1 MNVFS
6 ILKSGFSRPIKA
18 LRTALAILLLVCLS
32 AFLFSCKKEIRYF
45 DYVSELRNNVFLA
58 SDDEFSLRI
67 YSVEK
72 ESPYSAD
79 GVPRE
84 TNVRTEIWLV
94 APSGEQECNVS
105 FVIDGE
111 THGGEM
117 SYDNVKAEYYLSCNL
132 DISTLSTLTCSVVY
146 GETTRELT
154 AKSVLS
160 KDTLPPETVLKN
172 LVLSEQELFSS
183 MTDKYGFAG
192 EIYLR
197 LIYEDSPYY
206 YVGVIDRSGK
216 TNAFLINAT
225 SGKILAKRQS

>member
-6 ILKSGFSRPIKA
+6 TLKSSFSLPIKA
-18 LRTALAILLLVCLS
+18 LRAAFTLLLFLCFS
-32 AFLFSCKKEIRYF
+32 AFFVSCKKEIRYF
-45 DYVSELRNNVFLA
+45 DYVSELRNNVLLA
-58 SDDEFSLRI
+58 SDENFSLRV
-67 YSVEK
+67 YSVVK

-84 TNVRTEIWLV
+84 TNTRTEIWLV
-94 APSGEQECNVS
+94 APSGDQECTLS
-105 FVIDGE
+105 FEIDGVAQ
-111 THGGEM
+111 GGEM
-117 SYDNVKAEYYLSCNL
+117 SYDTVKAEYYLSCNL
-132 DISTLSTLTCSVVY
+132 DSSTLSTLSCSITY
-146 GETTRELT
+146 GETTQQLT

-160 KDTLPPETVLKN
+160 KDTLAPETALKN
-172 LVLSEQELFSS
+172 LVDSEQELFTS

-206 YVGVIDRSGK
+206 YVGVIDRNGK
-216 TNAFLINAT
+216 TNAFLINGT

>member
-6 ILKSGFSRPIKA
+6 SLKSSFSHPIKA
-18 LRTALAILLLVCLS
+18 LRAVFSLFLLLCLS
-32 AFLFSCKKEIRYF
+32 LCLFSCKREINYF
-45 DYVSELRNNVFLA
+45 DYVSELRSNVFLA
-58 SDDEFSLRI
+58 SNDEFSLRI
-67 YSVEK
+67 YSVQK
-72 ESPYSAD
+72 ESPYTAD

-84 TNVRTEIWLV
+84 INVRTEIWLV
-94 APSGEQECNVS
+94 APSGEKECNLS
-105 FVIDGE
+105 FTVDN
-111 THGGEM
+111 TPYGGEM
-117 SYDNVKAEYYLSCNL
+117 AYDNVKAEYYLACNL
-132 DISTLSTLTCSVVY
+132 DTATLSTIECNITY
-146 GETTRELT
+146 GETEYTLT

-160 KDTLPPETVLKN
+160 QETLSPQTVLKN
-172 LVLSEQELFSS
+172 LASAEAELFTS

-225 SGKILAKRQS
+225 SGKILARREA

>member
-6 ILKSGFSRPIKA
+6 TLKSHFLPSTKA
-18 LRTALAILLLVCLS
+18 LRALFSILLFACLCLS
-32 AFLFSCKKEIRYF
+32 LIACKKEIDYF
-45 DYVSELRNNVFLA
+45 GYVSELRSNMFLA
-58 SDDEFSLRI
+58 SNDEFSLRI
-67 YSVEK
+67 YSVQK

-84 TNVRTEIWLV
+84 INVRTEIWLV
-94 APSGEQECNVS
+94 APSGEKECNLS
-105 FVIDGE
+105 FTIDDKPY
-111 THGGEM
+111 GGEM
-117 SYDNVKAEYYLSCNL
+117 SYDNVKAEYYLSCPL
-132 DISTLSTLTCSVVY
+132 DTVALSTIECTISY
-146 GETTRELT
+146 GGKEWVLT
-154 AKSVLS
+154 ATSVLS
-160 KDTLPPETVLKN
+160 SDTLSPETVLKN
-172 LVLSEQELFSS
+172 LTIAESELFAS

-225 SGKILAKRQS
+225 SGKILAKRES

>member
-1 MNVFS
+1 MNVFCS
-6 ILKSGFSRPIKA
+6 LKSSFSHPIKV
-18 LRTALAILLLVCLS
+18 LRTTFALLLLLCLS
-32 AFLFSCKKEIRYF
+32 ACLFACQKEIRYF
-45 DYVSELRNNVFLA
+45 DYVSELRNNVFLV

-67 YSVEK
+67 YSVRK

-84 TNVRTEIWLV
+84 MNVRTELWLV
-94 APSGEQECNVS
+94 APSGDQECNVS
-105 FVIDGE
+105 FTVDGE
-111 THGGEM
+111 THGGKM

-132 DISTLSTLTCSVVY
+132 DISTLSTLTCSISY

-160 KDTLPPETVLKN
+160 KETLSPETVLKN

-216 TNAFLINAT
+216 TSAFLINAT
-225 SGKILAKRQS
+225 SGKILARREA

>member
-6 ILKSGFSRPIKA
+6 ILKSTFSRPIKA
-18 LRTALAILLLVCLS
+18 LRTALTILLLACLS
-32 AFLFSCKKEIRYF
+32 AFFISCKKEIRYF

-67 YSVEK
+67 YSVQK

-94 APSGEQECNVS
+94 APSGEKECNVS
-105 FVIDGE
+105 FEIDGE

-132 DISTLSTLTCSVVY
+132 DISTLSTLTCSIAY
-146 GETTRELT
+146 GETERELT

-160 KDTLPPETVLKN
+160 KDTLPAETVLKN
-172 LVLSEQELFSS
+172 LVLSEQELFTS

-206 YVGVIDRSGK
+206 YVGVIDRNGK
-216 TNAFLINAT
+216 ISAFLINAT

>member
-6 ILKSGFSRPIKA
+6 TLKFRFSRPIKA
-18 LRTALAILLLVCLS
+18 LRAVFALMLLLCISLC
-32 AFLFSCKKEIRYF
+32 LFSCKKEIRYF
-45 DYVSELRNNVFLA
+45 DYVSELRSNVFLA
-58 SDDEFSLRI
+58 SSDEFSLRV
-67 YSVEK
+67 YSIKK

-84 TNVRTEIWLV
+84 INVRTELWLV
-94 APSGEQECNVS
+94 APSGEKECNLTFTV
-105 FVIDGE
+105 DGNPY
-111 THGGEM
+111 GGEM
-117 SYDNVKAEYYLSCNL
+117 AYDNVKGEYYLACNL
-132 DISTLSTLTCSVVY
+132 DTSALSAVECNISY
-146 GETTRELT
+146 GEQEYTLT

-160 KDTLPPETVLKN
+160 QDTLSPETVLKN
-172 LVLSEQELFSS
+172 LVNAEAELFAS

-216 TNAFLINAT
+216 INAFLINAT
-225 SGKILAKRQS
+225 SGKILAKREA

>member
-6 ILKSGFSRPIKA
+6 TLKSSFLHPIKT
-18 LRTALAILLLVCLS
+18 LRAVFSLLLLLCLS
-32 AFLFSCKKEIRYF
+32 LCLISCKKDTNYF
-45 DYVSELRNNVFLA
+45 DYVSELRSNVFLA
-58 SDDEFSLRI
+58 SNEEFSLRV
-67 YSVEK
+67 YSIKK

-84 TNVRTEIWLV
+84 INVRTEVWLV
-94 APSGEQECNVS
+94 APSGDQECNLTFTV
-105 FVIDGE
+105 DGNPY
-111 THGGEM
+111 GGEM
-117 SYDNVKAEYYLSCNL
+117 AYDNVKAEYYLACNL
-132 DISTLSTLTCSVVY
+132 DTSTFSTIECNIAY
-146 GETTRELT
+146 GETEYTLT

-160 KDTLPPETVLKN
+160 QDTLSPETVLKN
-172 LVLSEQELFSS
+172 LTSAETELFTS

-206 YVGVIDRSGK
+206 YVGVIDRNGK

-225 SGKILAKRQS
+225 SGKILAKREG

>member
-6 ILKSGFSRPIKA
+6 TLKSSFLHPLKA
-18 LRTALAILLLVCLS
+18 LRAAFAVLILVCLS
-32 AFLFSCKKEIRYF
+32 ACLFACQKEINYF
-45 DYVSELRNNVFLA
+45 DYVSELRRNVFLA

-67 YSVEK
+67 YSIQK
-72 ESPYSAD
+72 ESPYSPD

-84 TNVRTEIWLV
+84 MNVRTEFWLV
-94 APSGEQECNVS
+94 APSGEKECNLS
-105 FVIDGE
+105 FTFDGE
-111 THGGEM
+111 TYGGEM
-117 SYDNVKAEYYLSCNL
+117 SYDNVKAEYYLACNL
-132 DISTLSTLTCSVVY
+132 DISTLSSLACSIVY

-154 AKSVLS
+154 ANSVLS
-160 KDTLPPETVLKN
+160 NATLSPEIVLKD
-172 LVLSEQELFSS
+172 LALSEQELFSS

-206 YVGVIDRSGK
+206 YVGVIDRNGK
-216 TNAFLINAT
+216 TNAFLINAE

>member
-1 MNVFS
+1 MNAFS
-6 ILKSGFSRPIKA
+6 NFKLSFSHPIKA
-18 LRTALAILLLVCLS
+18 LRAAFALLLLLCLS
-32 AFLFSCKKEIRYF
+32 ACLFSCKKEICYF

-67 YSVEK
+67 YSVQK

-84 TNVRTEIWLV
+84 MNVHTEIWLV
-94 APSGEQECNVS
+94 APSGDQECNVS
-105 FVIDGE
+105 FTFGDE

-132 DISTLSTLTCSVVY
+132 DVSTLSTITCSITY
-146 GETTRELT
+146 GETSRELT
-154 AKSVLS
+154 AQSVLS
-160 KDTLPPETVLKN
+160 KTTLSPETVLKN
-172 LVLSEQELFSS
+172 LTLSEQALFSA

-206 YVGVIDRSGK
+206 YVGVIDRNGK
-216 TNAFLINAT
+216 TNAFLINAA
-225 SGKILAKRQS
+225 SGKILAKREA